1 MTAPAGQVTCAN
13 CGRAFHGR
21 FCPDCGQDQEDIR
34 RPFAEIARDFLG
46 DFFAFDA
53 RLWRTLVPLF
63 TRPGIL
69 TVDYIEGRRARYVP
83 PLRLYVFAGFL
94 YFTIVAIG
102 GGGPF
107 AGFVHETEDGITVGI
122 GGGSDRR
129 AEEDSGE
136 IPREDAT
143 DSGQEA
149 APEASGSRD
158 TADAAPDLAGELE
171 ERAQRAAQDPEAY
184 GRAVQGTLSYAHFL
198 LLPVLAL
205 LLKVFYRRR
214 YYAEHLVFGMHFHA
228 FALLPAAV
236 IVAAVDFIPGIERDG
251 TAAGAMS
258 SAWMLG
264 LGAYLFLALRRTYGG
279 SFLGTLARWV
289 AIGFLYAILATLILI
304 GVTFLTLWMY

>member
-21 FCPDCGQDQEDIR
+21 FCPDCGQAQEDIR

-107 AGFVHETEDGITVGI
+107 AGFVQETEDGITVGI
-122 GGGSDRR
+122 GGPRDRP
-129 AEEDSGE
+129 AE
-136 IPREDAT
+136 
-143 DSGQEA
+143 
-149 APEASGSRD
+149 EASGEAGQAEEPEATASRD
-158 TADAAPDLAGELE
+158 SASAAPDIARELE

-205 LLKVFYRRR
+205 LLKAFYRDR

-236 IVAAVDFIPGIERDG
+236 IVAAVDFIPGLEPDG
-251 TAAGAMS
+251 T
-258 SAWMLG
+258 SASVMASVWFLA
-264 LGAYLFLALRRTYGG
+264 LAVYPFLALRRTYGG
-279 SFLGTLARWV
+279 SFLGTLARWLAV
-289 AIGFLYAILATLILI
+289 GFVYAILASLILA
-304 GVTFLTLWMY
+304 GVAFLTLWMY

>member
-1 MTAPAGQVTCAN
+1 MTAPAGQVVTCAN
-13 CGRAFHGR
+13 CGRSFSGR
-21 FCPDCGQDQEDIR
+21 FCPDCGQNQEDIR

-53 RLWRTLVPLF
+53 RIWRTLVPLL
-63 TRPGIL
+63 TRPGSL

-107 AGFVHETEDGITVGI
+107 AGFVQETEDGITVGI
-122 GGGSDRR
+122 GGPRDRP
-129 AEEDSGE
+129 D
-136 IPREDAT
+136 EDA
-143 DSGQEA
+143 SGGVTPQES
-149 APEASGSRD
+149 P
-158 TADAAPDLAGELE
+158 AAPDLGRAIEQ
-171 ERAQRAAQDPEAY
+171 RAQRAADDPEAY

-205 LLKVFYRRR
+205 LLKAFYRNR

-236 IVAAVDFIPGIERDG
+236 IVAAVDFIPGLEPDG
-251 TAAGAMS
+251 MAASAMAS
-258 SAWMLG
+258 VWLLAL
-264 LGAYLFLALRRTYGG
+264 AVYPFLALRRAYGG
-279 SFLGTLARWV
+279 SFLGTLARWAAV
-289 AIGFLYAILATLILI
+289 GFLYAILASLILA
-304 GVTFLTLWMY
+304 GVAFLTLWMY